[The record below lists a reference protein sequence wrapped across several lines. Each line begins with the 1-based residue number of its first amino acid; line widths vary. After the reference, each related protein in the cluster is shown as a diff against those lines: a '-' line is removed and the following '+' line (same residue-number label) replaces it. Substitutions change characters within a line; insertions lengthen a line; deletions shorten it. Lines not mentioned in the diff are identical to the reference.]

1 VRISITQVDE
11 HLKIIVEDNG
21 IGIATDFQTKIFD
34 MFFRANDRVDGTG
47 LGLYILKRAVERLH
61 GEVRFGSEVNKGS
74 TFTISLP
81 NTFKTFQQA
90 V

>member
-1 VRISITQVDE
+1 VGIKQKE
-11 HLKIIVEDNG
+11 GKLKIEVEDNG
-21 IGIATDFQTKIFD
+21 MGIAPDFQTKIFD

-61 GEVRFGSEVNKGS
+61 GEVHFHSELGKGS
-74 TFTISLP
+74 TFTVTLP
-81 NTFKTFQQA
+81 NTFKTFQQT